1 MEQTTAA
8 AVGGA
13 TARFSSWMETGNVLP
28 DKSTKPGGSVVYV
41 ADAGKFAYHMDSTLY
56 GDWDVVGVPPAGM
69 FMNAD
74 RTAILPDKLYLLGD
88 AVYTGTGG
96 SLRLLAYRHEVMSGE
111 AYEALQDKDANT
123 LYLIYEED

>member
-1 MEQTTAA
+1 
-8 AVGGA
+8 
-13 TARFSSWMETGNVLP
+13 METGNVLP

-56 GDWDVVGVPPAGM
+56 GDWDVAGVPPADM

-96 SLRLLAYRHEVMSGE
+96 GLRLLAYRHEVMSGE